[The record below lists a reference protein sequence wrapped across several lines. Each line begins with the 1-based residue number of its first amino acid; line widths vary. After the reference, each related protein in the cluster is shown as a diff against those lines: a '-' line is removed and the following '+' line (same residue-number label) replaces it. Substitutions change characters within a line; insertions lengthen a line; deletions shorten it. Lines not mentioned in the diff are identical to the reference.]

1 MLSLLKKIELHFCK
15 PIPSNAVLT
24 TDTHHDFVLF
34 GSPFLCFLNFLS
46 LSLPRHLP
54 PPPFLPSSL
63 PRAYLSPMGRK
74 TNHLNPHLPSLFSL
88 WFPSLSSLTNTSTI
102 ASSSSLPPPSSCHLH
117 FLILIVSLTHG
128 EKTPAPCSPSLFLFT
143 ITFNISPSSFPPSSL
158 PHTY

>member
-34 GSPFLCFLNFLS
+34 GSPFLCFLNVLS

-88 WFPSLSSLTNTSTI
+88 WFPSLSSLTNTI

-128 EKTPAPCSPSLFLFT
+128 EKTPASCSPSLFLFT